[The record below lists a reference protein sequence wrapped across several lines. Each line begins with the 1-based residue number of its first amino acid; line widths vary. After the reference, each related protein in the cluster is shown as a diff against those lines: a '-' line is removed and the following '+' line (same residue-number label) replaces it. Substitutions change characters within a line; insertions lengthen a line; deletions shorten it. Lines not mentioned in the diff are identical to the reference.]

1 MNALVRVP
9 LYQVFIAYRACPWL
23 SVKWQAYR
31 EKLLRLG
38 GELLPEPDFNSADV
52 QDGDVFLLCSDG
64 FWQAVPTDEM
74 LTTFDQCPSEQDSA
88 KYLVDLAWQR
98 SGNRCDNIS
107 LVVAQWQDS
116 TPQKYWQRLRLMLS
130 PA

>member
-1 MNALVRVP
+1 MITPYRIDAAKGLVEEGSSAAQSMQNQ
-9 LYQVFIAYRACPWL
+9 LYM
-23 SVKWQAYR
+23 
-31 EKLLRLG
+31 RLG

-74 LTTFDQCPSEQDSA
+74 LITFEQCPSEQDSA

-116 TPQKYWQRLRLMLS
+116 TAQKYWQRLRLMLS

>member
-1 MNALVRVP
+1 MITPYRIDAAKGLVEEGSSAP
-9 LYQVFIAYRACPWL
+9 QSMQNQLYM
-23 SVKWQAYR
+23 
-31 EKLLRLG
+31 RLG

-74 LTTFDQCPSEQDSA
+74 LTTFEQCPSEQDSA

-116 TPQKYWQRLRLMLS
+116 TAQKYWQRLRLMLS